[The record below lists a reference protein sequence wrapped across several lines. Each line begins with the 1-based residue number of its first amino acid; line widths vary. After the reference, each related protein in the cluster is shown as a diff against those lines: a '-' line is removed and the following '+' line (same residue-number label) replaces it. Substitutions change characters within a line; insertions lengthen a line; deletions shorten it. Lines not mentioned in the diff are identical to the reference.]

1 MTQMHGGSEA
11 VPFLEV
17 LDGSNNGE
25 LQLECEVVKETTTY
39 VTVKMNSTLLAQPI
53 IITTYHG

>member
-1 MTQMHGGSEA
+1 MHGGSEA
-11 VPFLEV
+11 VPFLEM
-17 LDGSNNGE
+17 LNGSNNGE
-25 LQLECEVVKETTTY
+25 LQLECEVVKETTMY